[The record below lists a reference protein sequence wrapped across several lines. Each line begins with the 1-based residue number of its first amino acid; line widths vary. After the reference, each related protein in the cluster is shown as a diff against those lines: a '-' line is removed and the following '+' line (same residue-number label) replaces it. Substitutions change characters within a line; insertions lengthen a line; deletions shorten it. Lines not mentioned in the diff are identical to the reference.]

1 VVVALMRERTRAEL
15 CQLVRA
21 KAVAVDGVS
30 ELCRR
35 QGVHVSTLSNMLHGR
50 RRWTERV
57 LGVLNLAH
65 VRIVERA
72 DAEPVAVSAV
82 RQARAYQPMWRLGDW
97 PSRYRVAEV
106 VEP

>member
-1 VVVALMRERTRAEL
+1 MRELTRAEL

-21 KAVAVDGVS
+21 KAYAVGGLS
-30 ELCRR
+30 ALCR
-35 QGVHVSTLSNMLHGR
+35 QTGLHISTLSNMVHGR
-50 RRWTERV
+50 NRWTERAMRL
-57 LGVLNLAH
+57 LGLEH

-72 DAEPVAVSAV
+72 DAEPVAVSVV
-82 RQARAYQPMWRLGDW
+82 RQARTYRPMWRLGDW